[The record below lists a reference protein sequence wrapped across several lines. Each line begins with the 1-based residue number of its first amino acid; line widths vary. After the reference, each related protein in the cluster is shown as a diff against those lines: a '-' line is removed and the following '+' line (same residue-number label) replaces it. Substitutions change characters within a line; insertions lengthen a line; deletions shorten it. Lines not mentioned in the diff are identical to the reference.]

1 MGFPCGS
8 AGKESTTMRETWVR
22 SLDWEDAL
30 EKGKAAHSSILAWR
44 IQSMGSQRV
53 GHDWATA
60 LSLLLTKP
68 SYFQRMSQNVIGLV
82 KLFLMSREKNGVWYL
97 IFNKLLI
104 LLETF

>member
-1 MGFPCGS
+1 MTERLS
-8 AGKESTTMRETWVR
+8 
-22 SLDWEDAL
+22 
-30 EKGKAAHSSILAWR
+30 
-44 IQSMGSQRV
+44 
-53 GHDWATA
+53 

-82 KLFLMSREKNGVWYL
+82 KLFLMSKEKNEVWYL